1 MRKILLVIDMQDDFI
16 EGVLDTQEAKAIV
29 N

>member
-16 EGVLDTQEAKAIV
+16 EGALDTQEAKAIV